1 MPQSILSYTRQA
13 FNNNQKLWDI
23 SRKKKRETKQSA
35 EPDSDMKQI
44 LKLSDK
50 ELKITMINIL
60 KILME
65 KVDNMQDQM
74 VNFSREMEYMR
85 NN

>member
-1 MPQSILSYTRQA
+1 
-13 FNNNQKLWDI
+13 
-23 SRKKKRETKQSA
+23 
-35 EPDSDMKQI
+35 MKQI

-50 ELKITMINIL
+50 ELKITMINIV

-65 KVDNMQDQM
+65 KVDNMQEQM
-74 VNFSREMEYMR
+74 VHFSREMEYMR

>member
-1 MPQSILSYTRQA
+1 MGHI
-13 FNNNQKLWDI
+13 K
-23 SRKKKRETKQSA
+23 KKKRETKQSA
-35 EPDSDMKQI
+35 EPDSDKKQI